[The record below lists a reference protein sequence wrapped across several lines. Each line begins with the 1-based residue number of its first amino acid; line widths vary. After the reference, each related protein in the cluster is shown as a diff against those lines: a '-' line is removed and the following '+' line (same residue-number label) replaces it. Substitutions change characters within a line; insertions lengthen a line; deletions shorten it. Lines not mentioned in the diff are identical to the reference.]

1 MTFELI
7 KIMQSNACP
16 CFDLFGDRTPGRGEV
31 TLAASPT
38 ACAGPG
44 VCAQCASLGQ
54 TCCQLA
60 PGNEEACFP
69 LSTMEKD
76 RILEA
81 APRLGG
87 FCLSPNSA
95 AFLAMLR
102 RLFPGEARA
111 LAHQFPPDKEHWR
124 LATLPSGDC
133 AFLSPS
139 GCILPKE
146 ARPYYCRLFPFWV
159 MEDDV
164 TVFTAGYCLAVKQGK
179 NVAGTLEATGITRKR
194 VHELFGRLRLAWGL
208 IPALTRFP
216 K

>member
-1 MTFELI
+1 MKRDARL
-7 KIMQSNACP
+7 C
-16 CFDLFGDRTPGRGEV
+16 CDLARARAAGPGRLIV
-31 TLAASPT
+31 AASPT
-38 ACAGPG
+38 ACAGPE
-44 VCAQCASLGQ
+44 VCARCAGLGQ
-54 TCCQLA
+54 TCCQLV

-69 LSTMEKD
+69 LSEMEKD

-81 APRLGG
+81 APSLGG

-95 AFLAMLR
+95 AFAAMLR
-102 RLFPGEARA
+102 RLFPGEGRA
-111 LAHQFPPDKEHWR
+111 LAQLFPAGREHWR

-139 GCILPKE
+139 GCILPNE

-159 MEDDV
+159 LEDDV
-164 TVFTAGYCLAVKQGK
+164 TIFTAGSCQAVKQGK
-179 NVAGTLEATGITRKR
+179 NAAGTLEAFGLTRKR

-208 IPALTRFP
+208 IPVLTRFP